1 MLHIDVPVR
10 NEGLDALDRHMADW
24 ETLNNNEPFWRG
36 LHSMDLA
43 GAGRRGRVRP
53 RGSIRRVLRH
63 GARCL
68 HQSPPWWMF
77 GRNQGIVMTDVAPR
91 PRIAKGARPLFL
103 EPPHGETL
111 LGMVLSLA
119 AEVSTLADEVDELRE
134 ELARARPDGGTPQ
147 SEVAAR
153 RAERRRAII
162 GRLLQV
168 VLAGHRWRGGRAE
181 TRRVPG
187 ICESLSR

>member
-1 MLHIDVPVR
+1 
-10 NEGLDALDRHMADW
+10 
-24 ETLNNNEPFWRG
+24 
-36 LHSMDLA
+36 
-43 GAGRRGRVRP
+43 
-53 RGSIRRVLRH
+53 
-63 GARCL
+63 
-68 HQSPPWWMF
+68 
-77 GRNQGIVMTDVAPR
+77 MTDVAPR

-134 ELARARPDGGTPQ
+134 ELARARPDGGAPQ

-168 VLAGHRWRGGRAE
+168 VQQDIAGAEAEQRRAE
-181 TRRVPG
+181 YREFV
-187 ICESLSR
+187 ESLSR